1 MTVAIESTTTQD
13 LALSVRDLTVSLP
26 PGMEREYAVE
36 NLSFDLKRGQI
47 LCIIGE
53 SGSGKSVTANAIMG
67 LLPKVIRVTGGA
79 MELEGR
85 SIMGLPADELRS
97 LRGRVVS
104 MIFQDPLSAL
114 NPLMTVGEQIIEIMA
129 AHGVGTPES
138 RRSRAIEMLTEVGL
152 PDPPL
157 MYLQYPFRLSG
168 GQRQRVMIAMA
179 LVLEPT
185 ILIADEPTTAL
196 DVTTQAQILAL
207 IRDIQRRKGMSVM
220 FITHDFGVVAEIADS
235 VVVMEKGH
243 MVEQGSSDQVLKSPT
258 HPYTQRLIAAVPR
271 LAAADRTH
279 LKPTDK
285 EPILKVE
292 GLVKT
297 YRSGSALFRTQR
309 VVAAVNDVSFQLMP
323 GRTLGIVGESGSGKS
338 SLGRLL
344 IKMMDSDAGRIDFQ
358 GLDIAPLSEG
368 DFRHLRPSIQMIFQD
383 PFASLNPRSTIGH
396 ILTVGPVAHGTP
408 YAQASEEARTLLSHV
423 GLDAGAFDRFP
434 HEFSGGQRQRVG
446 IARALM
452 FKPKLLI
459 ADEAVSALDVSIQ
472 AQILKLLDQIQRETG
487 VSMVF
492 ITHDL
497 RVASQICDEIAVM
510 QKGRVVEH
518 GPPSQIFLNPQS
530 AYTRE
535 LVAAIPGERPASARP
550 VAANW

>member
-1 MTVAIESTTTQD
+1 
-13 LALSVRDLTVSLP
+13 
-26 PGMEREYAVE
+26 
-36 NLSFDLKRGQI
+36 
-47 LCIIGE
+47 
-53 SGSGKSVTANAIMG
+53 
-67 LLPKVIRVTGGA
+67 
-79 MELEGR
+79 
-85 SIMGLPADELRS
+85 
-97 LRGRVVS
+97 

-114 NPLMTVGEQIIEIMA
+114 NPLMTVGEQITEIMA

-179 LVLEPT
+179 LALEPT

-196 DVTTQAQILAL
+196 DVTTQAQILEL

-235 VVVMEKGH
+235 VVVMEKGRI
-243 MVEQGSSDQVLKSPT
+243 VEQGSSDQVLKSPNPPL
-258 HPYTQRLIAAVPR
+258 HQAPDRRGPPPCGEGP
-271 LAAADRTH
+271 DRTQ
-279 LKPTDK
+279 KPTDK

-309 VVAAVNDVSFQLMP
+309 VVVAVNDVSFQLMP

-344 IKMMDSDAGRIDFQ
+344 IKLMDSDAGLIEFK

-396 ILTVGPVAHGTP
+396 ILTVGPIAHGMA
-408 YAQASEEARTLLSHV
+408 YAQAE
-423 GLDAGAFDRFP
+423 
-434 HEFSGGQRQRVG
+434 
-446 IARALM
+446 
-452 FKPKLLI
+452 
-459 ADEAVSALDVSIQ
+459 
-472 AQILKLLDQIQRETG
+472 
-487 VSMVF
+487 
-492 ITHDL
+492 
-497 RVASQICDEIAVM
+497 
-510 QKGRVVEH
+510 
-518 GPPSQIFLNPQS
+518 
-530 AYTRE
+530 
-535 LVAAIPGERPASARP
+535 
-550 VAANW
+550 